1 MTKLAPWQAD
11 LLLLGVAATWGATF
25 ITVKNALG
33 GISPFVFITI
43 RFTLA
48 FLFLLL
54 IYRPEKELLKRRN
67 LRAGVIIGLFLFGG
81 YAFQTVGLQ
90 YTSAANAGFITGLS
104 VVLVPL
110 LSIFISKKYPNL
122 YVLGGALA
130 ASLGLGLM
138 TLDEHLS
145 FHPGDLLI
153 LLCAVSFALHIIT
166 IGIFAPHQDTT
177 ILTVTQIG
185 FVALLSLI
193 LTFFLPQ
200 ETWQI
205 TWRKDLWIALGLT
218 AIPATSLAILIQNRV
233 QQYTSPARTAIIFAT
248 EPVFG
253 AFFAWYFGGEILTG
267 QAVWGAALVLTGMLL
282 AELKE

>member
-1 MTKLAPWQAD
+1 MTKLAAWQAD

-25 ITVKNALG
+25 ITVKNALS
-33 GISPFVFITI
+33 GISPFVFITM

-54 IYRPEKELLKRRN
+54 LYRPKELLKRSN
-67 LRAGVIIGLFLFGG
+67 LRAGVMIGFFLFGG
-81 YAFQTVGLQ
+81 YALQTVGLQ

-104 VVLVPL
+104 VVLVPIL
-110 LSIFISKKYPNL
+110 NIFISKKYPSF

-130 ASLGLGLM
+130 ASLGLALM
-138 TLDEHLS
+138 TLDEHLI
-145 FHPGDLLI
+145 FHLGDLLI

-166 IGIFAPHQDTT
+166 IGIFAPQQDTT
-177 ILTVTQIG
+177 VLTVTQIG
-185 FVALLSLI
+185 LVAVLSSI

-200 ETWQI
+200 ENWQI
-205 TWRKDLWIALGLT
+205 TWRKDLWLALGLT

-253 AFFAWYFGGEILTG
+253 AFFAWYSGGEILTTR
-267 QAVWGAALVLTGMLL
+267 ALWGAALVLLGMLI
-282 AELKE
+282 AELKK